1 MNIYVEANFVLE
13 LALLQEQHA
22 SCEDILRLCEA
33 GSAGLFLP
41 AYSLVE
47 PYETLVRRH
56 WRRRQM
62 KRELEQELG
71 QLRRTALYTQ
81 RLGELLTLTSLLI
94 DSVNDET
101 KRLEDT
107 RSRLLS
113 LAHVIP
119 LDISVLA
126 AAARYQIERGLSP
139 QDAVV
144 YAAVLSHLRQS
155 GAPESCFLNK
165 NSKDFDDPG
174 LVEELNTYHCRL
186 IPQFDDGYHFILS
199 RLA

>member
-1 MNIYVEANFVLE
+1 MNIYVESNFVLE

-22 SCEDILRLCEA
+22 SCEDIFRLCEG
-33 GSAGLFLP
+33 GSARLVLP

-56 WRRRQM
+56 QRHRQM
-62 KRELEQELG
+62 KRELEQELR
-71 QLRRTALYTQ
+71 QLARTATYAQ
-81 RLGELLTLTSLLI
+81 RLGDLQKLTGPLI
-94 DSVNDET
+94 DSVIDEA

-107 RSRLLS
+107 RARLIGM
-113 LAHVIP
+113 AHIIP
-119 LDISVLA
+119 LDMSVVEA
-126 AAARYQIERGLSP
+126 ATRYQVEHNLSP

-144 YAAVLSHLRQS
+144 YAAVLSHLQGS
-155 GAPESCFLNK
+155 GEPENCFLNR

-186 IPQFDDGYHFILS
+186 IPRFDTGYQFILS
-199 RLA
+199 RIS